1 METYKTF
8 IQRETLKDK
17 PKNKQKKVRLSIWE
31 KEIFKAEKYDSLVKR
46 MERKEREGNYAR
58 ILLHKK

>member
-17 PKNKQKKVRLSIWE
+17 PKNKQKKVRLSIWK

-46 MERKEREGNYAR
+46 MERKQRERIA
-58 ILLHKK
+58 

>member
-46 MERKEREGNYAR
+46 MERKEREGKHDS
-58 ILLHKK
+58 IKKEK